1 MSPIKTRIKN
11 LSDEPLTLYWATS
24 YGIPIQA
31 NGEIIVD
38 GEPWSAKEKKK
49 REDVIAAVSTG
60 TFELSLLITSTNG
73 EIVEVPYCPQF
84 AADAPLPPPVV
95 AAPAV
100 PPVEEKKEEKQEE
113 PIKIEDKFNVIATT
127 DESRETL
134 SKLGARPAD
143 EIEREPVPALE
154 FEKKEEPTEEEAQ
167 AEEAPAEE
175 AKPAKKSRSKK

>member
-31 NGEIIVD
+31 HGEIIVD

-84 AADAPLPPPVV
+84 AAEAPLPPPVV
-95 AAPAV
+95 AAPTV

-127 DESRETL
+127 DESRDTL
-134 SKLGARPAD
+134 AKLGARPAD
-143 EIEREPVPALE
+143 EIEREPIPALE
-154 FEKKEEPTEEEAQ
+154 FEKKEEPAEEEAQ
-167 AEEAPAEE
+167 AEE